1 MQVPEGRTVQ
11 YNIGLRLLGDVS
23 MVTVMTDL
31 QICALPSIWLQ
42 LANQVTSTH
51 TNALSDLIM
60 NEENLGGESYVP
72 TLASFSSQSLLSVT
86 VICLDF
92 VQLTH
97 KLWS

>member
-1 MQVPEGRTVQ
+1 MQVPRGRTVQ

-31 QICALPSIWLQ
+31 QICALPSIWLR

-51 TNALSDLIM
+51 TNALSDLIV
-60 NEENLGGESYVP
+60 NEESFGGESYVP
-72 TLASFSSQSLLSVT
+72 TLPSFSTQGLLSVT
-86 VICLDF
+86 VIYLDF